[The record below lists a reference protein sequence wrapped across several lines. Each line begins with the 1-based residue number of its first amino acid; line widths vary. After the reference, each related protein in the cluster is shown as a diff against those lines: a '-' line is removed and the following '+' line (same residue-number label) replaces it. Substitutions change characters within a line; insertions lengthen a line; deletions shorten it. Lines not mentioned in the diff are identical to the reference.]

1 MTECIWGIREGNL
14 GAEFFYFAYL
24 VELTE
29 EDKNFGT
36 GRFFF
41 FFAIKIIFSLILKL
55 FFFKFK
61 K

>member
-1 MTECIWGIREGNL
+1 MIECIWGIRDGNL
-14 GAEFFYFAYL
+14 GAEFFDFTCL

-29 EDKNFGT
+29 GDKNFGNT
-36 GRFFF
+36 DFFF

-55 FFFKFK
+55 FLFKFK